1 MLLLAPNASR
11 LHGVPMQFLS
21 DNAARVHP
29 RVWAA
34 MQTADAP
41 DTPYDTDALSKRM
54 DAAFSALFGRDCA
67 AIWVGTGTAANCL
80 ALATMVEPHGGVICH
95 REAHIESD
103 ECGAPG
109 FYLHGAKLL
118 LADGEGAKLTVQG
131 IEAVLAGI
139 TRGIH
144 QVQAHAISLT
154 QVSEYGLAY
163 APQELA
169 AIGALAKAQGLGLH
183 IDGARFA
190 NAVAHLGCT
199 PAEAAGPC
207 DALSFGCTKNGAM
220 DADAI
225 VFFDPAKA
233 DLARWRRKRAGH
245 LHSKGRFL
253 AAQILALIEG
263 DLWLDLARDA
273 NAAAA
278 EVASGAGGRL
288 LFAAQSNELFVRL
301 GPAERAAL
309 RAQGFAFYDWDDALI
324 RLVTS
329 WDTRAEHASAL
340 SKAIAA
346 L

>member
-1 MLLLAPNASR
+1 
-11 LHGVPMQFLS
+11 MQFLS

-34 MQTADAP
+34 MQAADAP
-41 DTPYDTDALSKRM
+41 DTPYDTDALSRRM
-54 DAAFSALFGRDCA
+54 DEAFTALFGRECA
-67 AIWVGTGTAANCL
+67 ALWVGTGTAANCL
-80 ALATMVEPHGGVICH
+80 ALTTMVEPHGGVICH

-103 ECGAPG
+103 EGGAPG

-118 LADGEGAKLTVQG
+118 LADGVGAKLTVSG
-131 IEAVLAGI
+131 IEAALAGI

-163 APQELA
+163 LPEELE
-169 AIGALAKAQGLGLH
+169 AIGALAQARGLGLH

-190 NAVAHLGCT
+190 NAAAYLGCT
-199 PAEAAGPC
+199 PVEAAGPC

-233 DLARWRRKRAGH
+233 DLARRRRKRAGH

-263 DLWLDLARDA
+263 DLWLELACEA

-278 EVASGAGGRL
+278 EVASGAGDRL
-288 LFAAQSNELFVRL
+288 LYRPQSNELFVRL
-301 GPAERAAL
+301 DPAERAAL
-309 RAQGFAFYDWDDALI
+309 RAQGFAFYDWDDTAI

-329 WDTRAEHASAL
+329 WDTSPEHATAMG
-340 SKAIAA
+340 KAIAS

>member
-1 MLLLAPNASR
+1 MLLLAPNPR
-11 LHGVPMQFLS
+11 RGHGVPMQFLS

-34 MQTADAP
+34 MQAADAP
-41 DTPYDTDALSKRM
+41 DTPYDTDALSNRL
-54 DAAFSALFGRDCA
+54 DETFSALFGRECA
-67 AIWVGTGTAANCL
+67 ALWVGTGTAANCL

-103 ECGAPG
+103 EGGAPG

-118 LADGEGAKLTVQG
+118 LADGEGAKLTVPG
-131 IEAVLAGI
+131 IRTVLAGI

-144 QVQAHAISLT
+144 QVQAHAVSLT

-163 APQELA
+163 APAELA
-169 AIGALAKAQGLGLH
+169 VIGALAKKHGLGLH

-190 NAVAHLGCT
+190 NAVAYLGCT

-245 LHSKGRFL
+245 LHSKGRFM

-263 DLWLDLARDA
+263 DLWLELARNA

-278 EVASGAGGRL
+278 EVAAGAGERL
-288 LFAAQSNELFVRL
+288 LFAPQSNELFVRL
-301 GPAERAAL
+301 SQAERTAL
-309 RAQGFAFYDWDDALI
+309 RAQGFAFYDWDDTRI
-324 RLVTS
+324 RLVTA
-329 WDTRAEHASAL
+329 WDTRPEHAAAL
-340 SKAIAA
+340 GSAIAA

>member
-1 MLLLAPNASR
+1 MLLLAHGECG
-11 LHGVPMQFLS
+11 LHGDDMQFLS

-34 MQTADAP
+34 MQAADAP
-41 DTPYDTDALSKRM
+41 DTPYDTDRLSQLL
-54 DAAFSALFGRDCA
+54 DEAFSALFGRECA

-80 ALATMVEPHGGVICH
+80 ALTTMVQPHGGVICH
-95 REAHIESD
+95 REAHIETD

-118 LADGEGAKLTVQG
+118 LAEGQGAKLSPAS
-131 IEAVLAGI
+131 IEAALAGI

-144 QVQAHAISLT
+144 QVQAHAISVT
-154 QVSEYGLAY
+154 QASEYGLSY
-163 APQELA
+163 TPDELA
-169 AIGALAKAQGLGLH
+169 AIGALAQAHGLGLH
-183 IDGARFA
+183 VDGARFA
-190 NAVAHLGCT
+190 NALAFLRCT
-199 PAEAAGPC
+199 PAQAAGPC
-207 DALSFGCTKNGAM
+207 DALSFGFTKNGAM

-253 AAQILALIEG
+253 AAQIVALLEG
-263 DLWLDLARDA
+263 DLWLELAAHA

-278 EVASGAGGRL
+278 EVAAGAAGRL
-288 LFAAQSNELFVRL
+288 LFTPQSNEVFVCL
-301 GPAERAAL
+301 TMAERQTL
-309 RAQGFAFYDWDDALI
+309 RSQGFAFYDWDETSA
-324 RLVTS
+324 RLVTA
-329 WDTRAEHASAL
+329 WDTRAEHALAL
-340 SKAIAA
+340 SRAIAA

>member
-1 MLLLAPNASR
+1 
-11 LHGVPMQFLS
+11 MQFLS

-34 MQTADAP
+34 MQAADAP
-41 DTPYDTDALSKRM
+41 DTPYDTDALSQRM

-67 AIWVGTGTAANCL
+67 AIWASTGTAANCL

-103 ECGAPG
+103 EGGAPG

-118 LADGEGAKLTVQG
+118 LADGVGAMLDIAG
-131 IEAVLAGI
+131 IEKVLAGI

-154 QVSEYGLAY
+154 QVSEYGQAY
-163 APQELA
+163 APEELA
-169 AIGALAKAQGLGLH
+169 AIGALAKDRGLGLH
-183 IDGARFA
+183 VDGARFA
-190 NAVAHLGCT
+190 SAVAHLGCT
-199 PAEAAGPC
+199 PADAAGPC

-225 VFFDPAKA
+225 VFFDLAKA
-233 DLARWRRKRAGH
+233 DLARRRRKRAGH

-253 AAQILALIEG
+253 AAQILALLEG
-263 DLWLDLARDA
+263 DLWLELAREA

-278 EVASGAGGRL
+278 EVASGAGERL
-288 LFAAQSNELFVRL
+288 LFKPQSNELFVRVTA
-301 GPAERAAL
+301 AERAAL

-329 WDTRAEHASAL
+329 WDTRPEHAAAL
-340 SKAIAA
+340 GKAIAT